1 MLELKTLAQVEADH
15 IAVVLRA
22 TGGNK
27 TKSAE
32 ILGVDRRT
40 LYRKVKSD
48 ESLRSEFFEA
58 RMPVTREQLERRIAQ
73 LQEQL
78 AAGASAR

>member
-1 MLELKTLAQVEADH
+1 MSELKTLAEIENAH
-15 IAVVLRA
+15 IALVLRH
-22 TGGNK
+22 THNNK
-27 TKSAE
+27 TRSAE

-48 ESLRSEFFEA
+48 ESLRSEFLEA
-58 RMPVTREQLERRIAQ
+58 QMPVTREQLERRIAQ

-78 AAGASAR
+78 TASSSR